1 MSLHSKSINSK
12 QITLSIGFLGAL
24 FPLILPIGSY
34 YFGSCIKVMPSMSQ
48 YYYTVMGDVF
58 VGILFIM
65 ATFFFSYKG
74 YDKTDNCISNFLAIL
89 ALIIAMFPTYI
100 STENLLHCN
109 FFDEKNSKIN
119 GMIHNIAAAMF
130 FILLAYNSF
139 FQFTKTDKLEL
150 SKSKILRNKIFKTAG
165 VVILACL
172 LLMVIYSFAQ
182 NPSEILKS
190 WNPIYSLEFV
200 ALQAFAISW
209 LVKSGY
215 FIK

>member
-48 YYYTVMGDVF
+48 YYFTVMGDVF
-58 VGILFIM
+58 VGVLFIL

-74 YDKTDNCISNFLAIL
+74 YDKTDNFISNIL
-89 ALIIAMFPTYI
+89 ALLAFMVALFPAYV
-100 STENLLHCN
+100 SSENLIHCN
-109 FFDEKNSKIN
+109 FFEEKNSKIN
-119 GMIHNIAAAMF
+119 GMIHNIAAAVF
-130 FILLAYNSF
+130 FLLLAYNSF
-139 FQFTKTDKLEL
+139 FQFTKTNKLEM
-150 SKSKILRNKIFKTAG
+150 SKSKIFRNKIFKTAG
-165 VVILACL
+165 VIILFCL
-172 LLMVIYSFAQ
+172 VLMAIYSFTKK
-182 NPSEILKS
+182 PSEFLKS